1 MPSALDDLLV
11 RGACALCRM
20 HHVVVDE
27 ADLLLTGGFERDTVR
42 LLEGLQQ
49 GDRDRHVQAA
59 CAAFGLHGADFE
71 ALPRHQRQAAAQ
83 GKQCTSSLGRGGGDG
98 AGHLQMQEPAVIVRL
113 RQS

>member
-1 MPSALDDLLV
+1 M
-11 RGACALCRM
+11 
-20 HHVVVDE
+20 VVDE

-59 CAAFGLHGADFE
+59 CAAFGLHEAEFE
-71 ALPRHQRQAAAQ
+71 SLPRHQRQAAAQ
-83 GKQCTSSLGRGGGDG
+83 GKQCILLVGTGGGDV
-98 AGHLQMQEPAVIVRL
+98 AGHLRVLEPAIIFRL

>member
-1 MPSALDDLLV
+1 M
-11 RGACALCRM
+11 
-20 HHVVVDE
+20 VVDE

-59 CAAFGLHGADFE
+59 CAAFGLHAAEFE

-83 GKQCTSSLGRGGGDG
+83 GKQCMLFVGRGGGDV
-98 AGHLQMQEPAVIVRL
+98 AGHFRVQEPATVTRL
-113 RQS
+113 WQS